1 MSSPSLMSI
10 PTFVAQYSISRS
22 TLYKLWKEGRG
33 PKITRV
39 HGRTL
44 IGARAADE
52 WAAQMEAETEQPG
65 TRH

>member
-1 MSSPSLMSI
+1 MPNLMTI
-10 PTFVAQYSISRS
+10 PTFVAQYSVSRS

-44 IGARAADE
+44 IGTRAAED
-52 WAAQMEAETEQPG
+52 WQAKMEAETEQPG
-65 TRH
+65 TKH